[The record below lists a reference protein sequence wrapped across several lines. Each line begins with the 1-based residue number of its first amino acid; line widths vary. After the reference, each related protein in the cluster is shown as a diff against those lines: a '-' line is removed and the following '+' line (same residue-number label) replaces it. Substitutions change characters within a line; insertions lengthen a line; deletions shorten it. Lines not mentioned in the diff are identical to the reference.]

1 MQETKKISEVPKT
14 PHEIQKTIELSE
26 VPSTPP
32 SSGKIKEPRT
42 TGTRVCERL
51 EKVLD
56 AVEKPNFASVF
67 YDEDLTFNTST
78 GTAAGGGMNMTV
90 LGEATML
97 EDTSKMSC
105 ENSKL
110 VNISDEIVNT
120 AKLDDISRVACIGDG
135 EKANNLHNS
144 SFVFNRSEISFQ
156 VDPQQ
161 LSVRGMK
168 RPIDDIE
175 PGSVKRQKVAGT
187 EGELRTTP
195 GNVKATDSIAET
207 PPTSKRKKPIAVL
220 TEMKRTF
227 RKTGKKRKPRQLSL
241 ASTPGLKMSLLAPS
255 PNKSVSDKKV
265 PWTVSKR
272 QRESQ
277 LSGPRASISK
287 PDFGKDEM
295 NIKDVGEEE
304 DDVSPKTARR
314 VQKSVTKNLS
324 LSLRVSSTSSI
335 DVEEFWRELK
345 ADEAFSNLKRKRFD
359 GIIANLHNRNRCFVS
374 NNVIHRI

>member
-1 MQETKKISEVPKT
+1 MQQTRKIPEVPKT
-14 PHEIQKTIELSE
+14 PHEIQKTIELPE

-42 TGTRVCERL
+42 TGTRVYERL

-56 AVEKPNFASVF
+56 AVEKPNFASVL
-67 YDEDLTFNTST
+67 YDDDLTFNTST

-97 EDTSKMSC
+97 EDISKVSS

-110 VNISDEIVNT
+110 VNITEEIVNT
-120 AKLDDISRVACIGDG
+120 TKLEDISRVVCIRD
-135 EKANNLHNS
+135 EAKTNNLDNS
-144 SFVFNRSEISFQ
+144 STLLNRSEISFQ
-156 VDPQQ
+156 VDSQYQ
-161 LSVRGMK
+161 SVRGIK
-168 RPIDDIE
+168 RQIDDIQ
-175 PGSVKRQKVAGT
+175 PGTVKRQKVAGT
-187 EGELRTTP
+187 DGDLTTTP
-195 GNVKATDSIAET
+195 GNVNATDSIAET

-227 RKTGKKRKPRQLSL
+227 RKTATKRSPRKLSL
-241 ASTPGLKMSLLAPS
+241 ASTPGLKLCLLAPS
-255 PNKSVSDKKV
+255 PDKSSNDKEV

-272 QRESQ
+272 QREPRK
-277 LSGPRASISK
+277 SGLRASISK
-287 PDFGKDEM
+287 PDFGKDEL
-295 NIKDVGEEE
+295 KVEEEGEED

-345 ADEAFSNLKRKRFD
+345 TDEAFSNLKRKRFD

>member
-1 MQETKKISEVPKT
+1 MQQTRKIPELPKT
-14 PHEIQKTIELSE
+14 PHEIQKTIELPE

-32 SSGKIKEPRT
+32 SSGKVKEPRT
-42 TGTRVCERL
+42 TGTRVYERL

-56 AVEKPNFASVF
+56 AVEKPNFASVL
-67 YDEDLTFNTST
+67 YDDDLTFNTST

-97 EDTSKMSC
+97 EDISKVSSQ
-105 ENSKL
+105 NSKL
-110 VNISDEIVNT
+110 VNITEEIVNT
-120 AKLDDISRVACIGDG
+120 TKLEDISRVVSIRDE
-135 EKANNLHNS
+135 EKTNNLDNS
-144 SFVFNRSEISFQ
+144 STVFNRSEISFH
-156 VDPQQ
+156 VGSQQ
-161 LSVRGMK
+161 SVRGIK
-168 RPIDDIE
+168 RQIDDIE
-175 PGSVKRQKVAGT
+175 PGTVKRQKVVGA
-187 EGELRTTP
+187 ESDLITTP
-195 GNVKATDSIAET
+195 GNLNAADPIVVT

-227 RKTGKKRKPRQLSL
+227 RKTATKRSPRKLSL
-241 ASTPGLKMSLLAPS
+241 ASTPGLKLCLLAPS
-255 PNKSVSDKKV
+255 PNKQSNDKDV

-272 QRESQ
+272 QRERR
-277 LSGPRASISK
+277 LSGQHASVSK
-287 PDFGKDEM
+287 PDFGIDEV
-295 NIKDVGEEE
+295 KVEEEE

-324 LSLRVSSTSSI
+324 LSLRVSSTSSV

>member
-1 MQETKKISEVPKT
+1 MQQTRKIPEFPKT
-14 PHEIQKTIELSE
+14 PHEIQKTIELPE

-42 TGTRVCERL
+42 TGTRVYERL

-56 AVEKPNFASVF
+56 AVEKPNFASVL
-67 YDEDLTFNTST
+67 YDDDLTFNTST

-97 EDTSKMSC
+97 EDISKVSSQ
-105 ENSKL
+105 NSKV
-110 VNISDEIVNT
+110 VNIPEEIVNT
-120 AKLDDISRVACIGDG
+120 TKLEDISRVVSIRG
-135 EKANNLHNS
+135 EEKTNDLDNS
-144 SFVFNRSEISFQ
+144 STVFNRSEISFQ
-156 VDPQQ
+156 VDSQEQ
-161 LSVRGMK
+161 SVRGIK
-168 RPIDDIE
+168 RQIDNIE
-175 PGSVKRQKVAGT
+175 PGTVKRQKVAGADSDV
-187 EGELRTTP
+187 RTTP
-195 GNVKATDSIAET
+195 GNLNVTDPIVKT

-227 RKTGKKRKPRQLSL
+227 RKTAKKRSPRKLSL
-241 ASTPGLKMSLLAPS
+241 ASTPGLKLCLLAPS
-255 PNKSVSDKKV
+255 PNKSSNGKDV

-272 QRESQ
+272 RRGSR
-277 LSGPRASISK
+277 LSGQCASVTK
-287 PDFGKDEM
+287 PDFGIDE
-295 NIKDVGEEE
+295 IKVEEEE